1 MMIQVK
7 LQTNSDFIKVYFS
20 KTRSSGVS
28 LSSNWIEAR
37 PEQGEFPA
45 AVNVPAT
52 GDLQVQDIP
61 EFLEALKL
69 AKMIASGEITF
80 AVELLTGRDNE

>member
-1 MMIQVK
+1 MIQVK
-7 LQTNSDFIKVYFS
+7 LETDSDFIKVYFS

-28 LSSNWIEAR
+28 LLYGGGIEAQ
-37 PEQGEFPA
+37 PGLGEFPV

-69 AKMIASGEITF
+69 AKMIARGEITF
-80 AVELLTGRDNE
+80 AVDLT